1 MAVQTIVQIDGEG
14 QLYGSREAKNSW
26 NPGIKDNYTYYT
38 LVNANNGEITVR
50 RKGRVLFDDP
60 LTGAPRYEGDTTVAS
75 KPAGGDWNIR
85 KTVTT
90 EAERTYFGSVRN
102 QISIVKKA
110 ELTSIRAQERKGV
123 EPDKAKKQTEELL
136 KTGKAT
142 TDPGTSEESKNRA
155 KAKETL
161 KSHEKTRNKFPLG
174 LAYPEELGQTQ
185 QDVIKF
191 NMLEYSPRG
200 FDEAN
205 FGFKD
210 RRAVTKDK
218 IIGSVILP
226 IPGGISDKNACSW
239 GESTM
244 NAGDAVLGAIALAGI
259 KGGFGGAGDTLRN
272 IGKGIGKNTG
282 DIKEAVATSFAGAAS
297 GTSAQLLTRTTGAI
311 INPNLE
317 LLFNAPTLRPFQFQF
332 RLSPRNSSEAKK
344 VAKII
349 RFFKQGSAPIR
360 GQSKLFLKSPH
371 TFQLQYIFRGQGESH
386 PFLNKFKECALK
398 SVSVNYTPD
407 GSYST
412 YEDGAMSSY
421 QVTLEFQELEP
432 VFNDDYEDQKFASFG
447 QDPAEQAALQRDIP
461 SQIGF

>member
-1 MAVQTIVQIDGEG
+1 MAGK
-14 QLYGSREAKNSW
+14 LYGSRDDNNW
-26 NPGIKDNYTYYT
+26 NPGIGANHTYYT
-38 LVNANNGEITVR
+38 LVDSQSGEITVR
-50 RKGRVLFDDP
+50 RKGRF
-60 LTGAPRYEGDTTVAS
+60 GDTTVAS
-75 KPAGGDWNIR
+75 RPAGGKWNIR

-102 QISIVKKA
+102 QIDIVKKA
-110 ELTSIRAQERKGV
+110 EVNANKSQATLGV
-123 EPDKAKKQTEELL
+123 DPDTAKKRTEDIL
-136 KTGKAT
+136 KTGKT
-142 TDPGTSEESKNRA
+142 DIDPGTSEESKN
-155 KAKETL
+155 KAAAQNI
-161 KSHEKTRNKFPLG
+161 KSSAKTRNKFPLG
-174 LAYPEELGQTQ
+174 LVYPAELGQTQ

-200 FDEAN
+200 FDTGN

-226 IPGGISDKNACSW
+226 IPGGISDKNACVW
-239 GESTM
+239 GESSM
-244 NAGDAVLGAIALAGI
+244 NAGQAVAAGVALAGI
-259 KGGFGGAGDTLRN
+259 TGGGGALGNELKS
-272 IGKGIGKNTG
+272 IAKGVATNSK
-282 DIKEAVATSFAGAAS
+282 DVQKAVATKFAAAATGTGGA
-297 GTSAQLLTRTTGAI
+297 LLTRTTGAI

-317 LLFNAPTLRPFQFQF
+317 LLFEAPTLRPFQFQF
-332 RLSPRNSSEAKK
+332 RLSPRNSDEAKS

-349 RFFKQGSAPIR
+349 RFFKQGSAPIK
-360 GQSKLFLKSPH
+360 GQSRLFLKSPH

-412 YEDGAMSSY
+412 YEDGSMSSY

-432 VFNDDYEDQKFASFG
+432 VFNDDYEEDQKFGSFRE
-447 QDPAEQAALQRDIP
+447 DPAEQAALQRDIP

>member
-1 MAVQTIVQIDGEG
+1 MAAATGEG
-14 QLYGSREAKNSW
+14 QLYGGSDASNSW
-26 NPGIKDNYTYYT
+26 NPGLKDNYVYYPT
-38 LVNANNGEITVR
+38 VNANTGEITIR
-50 RKGRVLFDDP
+50 RKGRF
-60 LTGAPRYEGDTTVAS
+60 GDTIVAS
-75 KPAGGDWNIR
+75 KPAKGAWNIR

-90 EAERTYFGSVRN
+90 DAERTYFGSVRN
-102 QISIVKKA
+102 QIDIVKKS
-110 ELTSIRAQERKGV
+110 ELTSNKAQEAYGV
-123 EPDKAKKQTEELL
+123 EPDTAKKRTEELL
-136 KTGKAT
+136 ETGRAT
-142 TDPGTSEESKNRA
+142 TDPGTSDTSKRKA
-155 KAKETL
+155 KADQTL
-161 KSHEKTRNKFPLG
+161 KSNAKTRNSFPLD
-174 LAYPEELGQTQ
+174 LRYPEELGQTQ

-200 FDEAN
+200 FDAGN

-210 RRAVTKDK
+210 RRSVTKDK

-244 NAGDAVLGAIALAGI
+244 NAGQAVLGAIALESI
-259 KGGFGGAGDTLRN
+259 KGGFGAGGEVLKD
-272 IGKGIGKNTG
+272 IGKGIRGNTG
-282 DIKEAVATSFAGAAS
+282 NLKEAAANAFAGAAS
-297 GTSAQLLTRTTGAI
+297 GTGTQLLTRTTGAI

-332 RLSPRNSSEAKK
+332 RLSPRNSDEAKS

-349 RFFKQGSAPIR
+349 RFFKQGSAPIK
-360 GQSKLFLKSPH
+360 GQSRLFLKSPH
-371 TFQLQYIFRGQGESH
+371 TFQLQYVFRGQGESH

-412 YEDGAMSSY
+412 YEDGSMSSY

-432 VFNDDYEDQKFASFG
+432 VFNDDYEEDQKFGSFRE
-447 QDPAEQAALQRDIP
+447 DPAEQAALQRDIP

>member
-1 MAVQTIVQIDGEG
+1 MAGK
-14 QLYGSREAKNSW
+14 LYGSRDDNNW
-26 NPGIKDNYTYYT
+26 NPRIGANHTYYT
-38 LVNANNGEITVR
+38 LVDSQSGEITVR
-50 RKGRVLFDDP
+50 RKGQF
-60 LTGAPRYEGDTTVAS
+60 GDTTVAS
-75 KPAGGDWNIR
+75 KPAGGAWNIR

-102 QISIVKKA
+102 QIDIVKKA
-110 ELTSIRAQERKGV
+110 EVNSNKSQVKLGV
-123 EPDKAKKQTEELL
+123 DPDTAKKRTDDIL
-136 KTGKAT
+136 KTGKT
-142 TDPGTSEESKNRA
+142 DIDPGTSEESKR
-155 KAKETL
+155 KANATQL
-161 KSHEKTRNKFPLG
+161 LSSNNKTRNKFPQG
-174 LAYPEELGQTQ
+174 LVYPEELGNTQ

-200 FDEAN
+200 FDAGN

-226 IPGGISDKNACSW
+226 IPGGISDKNACNW

-244 NAGDAVLGAIALAGI
+244 NAGQAVLGAIALESI
-259 KGGFGGAGDTLRN
+259 KGGFGAGGEVLKD
-272 IGKGIGKNTG
+272 IGKGIRGNTG
-282 DIKEAVATSFAGAAS
+282 NLKEAAANAFAGAAS
-297 GTSAQLLTRTTGAI
+297 GTGTQLLTRSTGAI

-317 LLFNAPTLRPFQFQF
+317 LLFNSPTLRPFQFQF
-332 RLSPRNSSEAKK
+332 RLSPRNSGEAKD

-360 GQSKLFLKSPH
+360 GTDRLFLKSPH
-371 TFQLQYIFRGQGESH
+371 TFQLQYIFRGQGDNH

-432 VFNDDYEDQKFASFG
+432 VFNDDYEDQKFASFRE
-447 QDPAEQAALQRDIP
+447 DPAEQAALQSDIP

>member
-1 MAVQTIVQIDGEG
+1 MAGK
-14 QLYGSREAKNSW
+14 LYGSRDDNNW
-26 NPGIKDNYTYYT
+26 NPQIGDNHTYYT
-38 LVNANNGEITVR
+38 LVDSQSGEITVR
-50 RKGRVLFDDP
+50 RKGRF
-60 LTGAPRYEGDTTVAS
+60 GDTTVAS
-75 KPAGGDWNIR
+75 KPAGGEWNIR

-102 QISIVKKA
+102 QIDIVKKA
-110 ELTSIRAQERKGV
+110 EVNANKSQATLGV
-123 EPDKAKKQTEELL
+123 DPDTAKKRTEDIL
-136 KTGKAT
+136 KTGKT
-142 TDPGTSEESKNRA
+142 DIDPGTSDAAKR
-155 KAKETL
+155 KAKRDQTL
-161 KSHEKTRNKFPLG
+161 KSNAKTRKSFPLD
-174 LAYPEELGQTQ
+174 LRYPEELGKTQ

-200 FDEAN
+200 FDAGN

-226 IPGGISDKNACSW
+226 IPGGISDKNACVW

-244 NAGDAVLGAIALAGI
+244 NAGQAVAAGVALAGI
-259 KGGFGGAGDTLRN
+259 TEGGGALGNELKSIAQGVAANSKDVQ
-272 IGKGIGKNTG
+272 K
-282 DIKEAVATSFAGAAS
+282 AVATKFAAAAT
-297 GTSAQLLTRTTGAI
+297 GTGGQLLTRTTGAI

-332 RLSPRNSSEAKK
+332 RLSPRNSDEAKS

-349 RFFKQGSAPIR
+349 RFFKQGSAPIK
-360 GQSKLFLKSPH
+360 GQSRLFLKSPH
-371 TFQLQYIFRGQGESH
+371 TFQLQYVFRGQGESH

-421 QVTLEFQELEP
+421 QITLEFQELEP
-432 VFNDDYEDQKFASFG
+432 VFNDDYEDQKFASFRE
-447 QDPAEQAALQRDIP
+447 DAAEQAALQRDIP

>member
-1 MAVQTIVQIDGEG
+1 MAGK
-14 QLYGSREAKNSW
+14 LYGSRDDNNW
-26 NPGIKDNYTYYT
+26 NPRIGANHTYYT
-38 LVNANNGEITVR
+38 LVDSQSGEITVR
-50 RKGRVLFDDP
+50 RKGQF
-60 LTGAPRYEGDTTVAS
+60 GDTTVAS
-75 KPAGGDWNIR
+75 KPAGGEWNIR

-102 QISIVKKA
+102 QIDIVKKA
-110 ELTSIRAQERKGV
+110 EVNSNKSQVKLGV
-123 EPDKAKKQTEELL
+123 DPDTAKKRTDDIL
-136 KTGKAT
+136 KTGKT
-142 TDPGTSEESKNRA
+142 DIDPGTSEESKR
-155 KAKETL
+155 KANATQL
-161 KSHEKTRNKFPLG
+161 LSSNNKTRNKFPQG
-174 LAYPEELGQTQ
+174 LVYPEELGNTQ

-200 FDEAN
+200 FDAGN

-226 IPGGISDKNACSW
+226 IPGGISDKNACNW

-244 NAGDAVLGAIALAGI
+244 NAGQAVLGAIALESI
-259 KGGFGGAGDTLRN
+259 KGGFGAGGEVLKD
-272 IGKGIGKNTG
+272 IGKGIRGNTG
-282 DIKEAVATSFAGAAS
+282 NLKEAAANAFAGAAS
-297 GTSAQLLTRTTGAI
+297 GTGTQLLTRSTGAI

-317 LLFNAPTLRPFQFQF
+317 LLFNSPTLRPFQFQF
-332 RLSPRNSSEAKK
+332 RLSPRNSGEAKD

-360 GQSKLFLKSPH
+360 GTDRLFLKSPH
-371 TFQLQYIFRGQGESH
+371 TFQLQYIFRGQGDNH

-432 VFNDDYEDQKFASFG
+432 VFNDDYEDQKFASFRE
-447 QDPAEQAALQRDIP
+447 DPAEQAALQSDIP
-461 SQIGF
+461 HK

>member
-1 MAVQTIVQIDGEG
+1 MAGK
-14 QLYGSREAKNSW
+14 LYGSRDDNNW
-26 NPGIKDNYTYYT
+26 NPQIGDNHTYYT
-38 LVNANNGEITVR
+38 LVDSQSGEITVR
-50 RKGRVLFDDP
+50 RKGRF
-60 LTGAPRYEGDTTVAS
+60 GDTTVAS
-75 KPAGGDWNIR
+75 KPAGGKWNIR

-102 QISIVKKA
+102 QIDIVKKA
-110 ELTSIRAQERKGV
+110 EANANKSQATLGV
-123 EPDKAKKQTEELL
+123 DPDTAKKRTEDIL
-136 KTGKAT
+136 KTGKT
-142 TDPGTSEESKNRA
+142 DIDPGTSDAAKR
-155 KAKETL
+155 KAKVDQTL
-161 KSHEKTRNKFPLG
+161 KSNAKTRKSFPLD
-174 LAYPEELGQTQ
+174 LRYPEELGKTQ

-200 FDEAN
+200 FDAGN

-226 IPGGISDKNACSW
+226 IPGGISDKNACIW
-239 GESTM
+239 GEQEM
-244 NAGDAVLGAIALAGI
+244 NAGKAVQGAIALGGI
-259 KGGFGGAGDTLRN
+259 EGGFAGAGDVLRDV
-272 IGKGIGKNTG
+272 GKGIGQNTG
-282 DIKEAVATSFAGAAS
+282 DLKTAIAKSFAGAAT
-297 GTSAQLLTRTTGAI
+297 GTGGQFLTRTTGAI

-317 LLFNAPTLRPFQFQF
+317 LLFQKPTLRPFQFQF
-332 RLSPRNSSEAKK
+332 RLSPRNSGEAKS

-360 GQSKLFLKSPH
+360 GASRLFLKSPH
-371 TFQLQYIFRGQGESH
+371 TFQLQYIFRGQGDNH

-407 GSYST
+407 GSYTT

-421 QVTLEFQELEP
+421 QITLEFQELEP
-432 VFNDDYEDQKFASFG
+432 VFNDDYEDQKFASFRE
-447 QDPAEQAALQRDIP
+447 DAAEQAALQRDIP

>member
-1 MAVQTIVQIDGEG
+1 MAGK
-14 QLYGSREAKNSW
+14 LYGSRDDNNW
-26 NPGIKDNYTYYT
+26 NPKIGNNYTYYT
-38 LVNANNGEITVR
+38 LVDSQSGEITVR
-50 RKGRVLFDDP
+50 RKGRF
-60 LTGAPRYEGDTTVAS
+60 GDTTVAS
-75 KPAGGDWNIR
+75 KPAGGAWNIR

-102 QISIVKKA
+102 QIDIVKKA
-110 ELTSIRAQERKGV
+110 EVNSNKSQVTLGV
-123 EPDKAKKQTEELL
+123 DPDTAKKRTDDIL
-136 KTGKAT
+136 KTGKT
-142 TDPGTSEESKNRA
+142 DIDPGTSEESKRKA
-155 KAKETL
+155 KAKQLT
-161 KSHEKTRNKFPLG
+161 SSNEKTRNKFPIDLR
-174 LAYPEELGQTQ
+174 YPEELGNIQ

-200 FDEAN
+200 FDAAN

-226 IPGGISDKNACSW
+226 IPGGISDKNACNW
-239 GESTM
+239 GESSM
-244 NAGDAVLGAIALAGI
+244 NAGQAVGGAIALGGI
-259 KGGFGGAGDTLRN
+259 EGGFAGAGDVLRD

-282 DIKEAVATSFAGAAS
+282 DLKQAVAKSFAGAAT
-297 GTSAQLLTRTTGAI
+297 GTGGQLLTRTTGAI

-317 LLFNAPTLRPFQFQF
+317 LLFTGPTLRPFQFQF
-332 RLSPRNSSEAKK
+332 RLSPRNKDEAKK

-360 GQSKLFLKSPH
+360 SASRLFLKSPH
-371 TFQLQYIFRGQGESH
+371 TFQLQYIFRGQGDNH

-432 VFNDDYEDQKFASFG
+432 VFNDDYEDQKFASFRE
-447 QDPAEQAALQRDIP
+447 DPAEQAALQRDIP